1 MEENF
6 YKISNSTGL
15 TIGKLKN
22 RDVNVRAK
30 IKENI
35 VTLMHHAEVE
45 WIKNPNN
52 NNQTPIF
59 SAYGDCDSLCCVR
72 RGSFFVP
79 FAIHCGANSFVSYG
93 GVHWS
98 EHYPI
103 WASNKMILNSWSH
116 VSLRSLLFV
125 VLAVVNKI
133 TRNYANLISLIYF
146 VCSV

>member
-1 MEENF
+1 MEEDF

-52 NNQTPIF
+52 NNQTPLF

-93 GVHWS
+93 C
-98 EHYPI
+98 
-103 WASNKMILNSWSH
+103 
-116 VSLRSLLFV
+116 SLERALPYLGFEYDDLELVIPRFTKEFV
-125 VLAVVNKI
+125 V
-133 TRNYANLISLIYF
+133 
-146 VCSV
+146 CSTSSG